1 MSAPRTD
8 GTRTDGPRTDGP
20 APSGPGGPDPT
31 RLDATGLPWRAPLRT
46 PTAPAWTPPLRTPP
60 GPVRR
65 LRTAASGVGAAARAG
80 VARTPA
86 GPAVRAA
93 VAAAVLALPL
103 IPALTP
109 APERAPATPPVAT
122 AVSVTGPSAPEAT
135 RAAAVATTGARAARP
150 VAPPSGLV
158 VPAIGLSVGAP
169 EQLAVGP
176 DGTLGV
182 PVDYDRIGWWAAGPR
197 PGQAGPAVIVGH
209 VDSVAGPAVFWRLR
223 DVPVGAQ
230 IVVPRTDGR
239 RTTFTVDRV
248 ATYPK
253 DAFPAAEVYGGTAN
267 AQLRLITCGGSFDR
281 AVRSYT
287 DNVVVFA
294 SVH

>member
-8 GTRTDGPRTDGP
+8 TPRPDAPRTGAAGP
-20 APSGPGGPDPT
+20 DTPDPT

-65 LRTAASGVGAAARAG
+65 LRTAASGVGASARAG
-80 VARTPA
+80 IARTPA

-103 IPALTP
+103 IPVLTP
-109 APERAPATPPVAT
+109 APEPEPASPPVAT
-122 AVSVTGPSAPEAT
+122 AASVTGPSAPEAT

-158 VPAIGLSVGAP
+158 VPAIGLTAGAP

-176 DGTLGV
+176 DGTLGA
-182 PVDYDRIGWWAAGPR
+182 PADFGRIGWWAAGPR

-223 DVPVGAQ
+223 DIPVGAQ
-230 IVVPRTDGR
+230 IVVPRTDGK